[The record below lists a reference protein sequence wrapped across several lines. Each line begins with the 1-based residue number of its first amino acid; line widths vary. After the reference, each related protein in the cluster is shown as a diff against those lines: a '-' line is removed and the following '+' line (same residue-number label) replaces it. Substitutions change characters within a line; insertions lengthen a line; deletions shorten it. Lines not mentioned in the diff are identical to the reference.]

1 MTRTI
6 LLLASSAF
14 AAAAATLPSEYERL
28 EYLEST
34 GQQYINTGVL
44 ADDDCGYRLEFK
56 CTLQQIEQFFCGSRN
71 DSGDTR
77 CCIGGTFASGN
88 PAVITYVGWNTL
100 VIPNSAGANSAT
112 QCVAEVNYRGS
123 RQARFGAITA
133 ALPTLTTQTAP
144 FLLFAGNIR
153 NKNPSLVTGVCRI
166 YSFEMTRG
174 ANTTLNMLPARRIA
188 DGVLGMYDT
197 VGDSFY
203 TNAGSGTFVAGPV
216 VDEGGSDD
224 PDPVVP
230 EWTAPTNGV
239 LLLTFDDANYDNW
252 LAATNL
258 FARYGARATFCPYG
272 SLTADK
278 LAKMML
284 LKDRGHTIGCHTV
297 DHVNTDGVTDP
308 AAWCAAQ
315 VAPQVAAYASVGHTV
330 RTLAYPNNKHTDAID
345 DYIAANTTIRRFR
358 AADLAG
364 GTYLAAQSG
373 GDLAHTDAC
382 FTPVAE
388 IGSLRVV
395 NAVGCA
401 SYYNTDLDN
410 LLGGIRRAAA
420 SNEVLAVFSH
430 DIQASPSSVGMPT
443 AWLESILAEASS
455 LGMRIC
461 GMDEYPL
468 NEEPEPPPEPAEPG
482 DEEPAGSPTTAAGS
496 FFNAIPSGYT
506 LLEYVQSGGS
516 QYVNTGISSGTNIT
530 AEICWKSLMNSQTES
545 KFVFGT
551 RKAWQ
556 QSMLFVSHQCR
567 NDSVSDSGIRY
578 AWGANAYSTQTF
590 PTDFFAQRLSAS
602 EAMLGAT
609 KVWAPPSATFDYSY
623 PMYVFTINNAG
634 SAHSNGARMQLKWLR
649 ICDSGEEVRMFVPV
663 RRNSDSVA
671 GLYDLANS
679 NFYPSAS
686 STALVAGPEIATL
699 EPFSATV
706 SEIEGGAYLAATL
719 VESPY
724 TAFTA
729 GDLYLSIAAEG
740 EQYPA
745 GEKVASGIGAGYE
758 FSTNVTGLAADTPYS
773 ARITFI
779 PSGDYPEASADI
791 SLVDFSTIYVTNGA
805 VKVVDQD
812 LTTGAKRAWD
822 FGSGATPVIDV
833 AEGKTLTIKGPIR
846 GSSGFLKRGLGTL
859 VLAGSGAE
867 FSGNCEVCSG
877 KVVLQWEATYLKRR
891 CFRVMDSLAL
901 PSGYTMLDYIGLSG
915 AGTDSYIDT
924 GFTPATRTFG
934 FLFDY
939 YIGESYAANSGHRV
953 MGSASRAN
961 NKWDGVQTGNYSG
974 SSAERGQMCF
984 GTTTEAISATGG
996 QEAFTRMRI
1005 SLFNCDAE
1013 LSRGWRH
1020 SFTVNSTPSFYGS
1033 VYIGTIHTQSL
1044 SAGSP
1049 MRVYRFKVF
1058 EGTTLL
1064 HDFVPV
1070 SDSSGAI
1077 GLYDTYG
1084 NLGFRPAAN
1093 AAYATSGGA
1102 YSGIDSEWIK
1112 VGRAPGSV
1120 YYLR

>member
-1 MTRTI
+1 MKK
-6 LLLASSAF
+6 SAIF
-14 AAAAATLPSEYERL
+14 AAAAAMFLT
-28 EYLEST
+28 
-34 GQQYINTGVL
+34 
-44 ADDDCGYRLEFK
+44 A
-56 CTLQQIEQFFCGSRN
+56 
-71 DSGDTR
+71 
-77 CCIGGTFASGN
+77 FA
-88 PAVITYVGWNTL
+88 
-100 VIPNSAGANSAT
+100 
-112 QCVAEVNYRGS
+112 
-123 RQARFGAITA
+123 A
-133 ALPTLTTQTAP
+133 ALP
-144 FLLFAGNIR
+144 
-153 NKNPSLVTGVCRI
+153 
-166 YSFEMTRG
+166 
-174 ANTTLNMLPARRIA
+174 
-188 DGVLGMYDT
+188 
-197 VGDSFY
+197 
-203 TNAGSGTFVAGPV
+203 
-216 VDEGGSDD
+216 
-224 PDPVVP
+224 P

-239 LLLTFDDANYDNW
+239 LLLTFDDQNYDNW

-272 SLTADK
+272 SLGSTE
-278 LAKMML
+278 LAKML
-284 LKDRGHTIGCHTV
+284 ALKKQGHTIGAHTV
-297 DHVNTDGVTDP
+297 GHVNTDGVTDP
-308 AAWCAAQ
+308 AAWVAAQ
-315 VAPQVAAYASVGHTV
+315 VTPQVEAYASVGHTV

-345 DYIAANTTIRRFR
+345 AYILANTPIQRFR
-358 AADLAG
+358 AADIANNKQF
-364 GTYLAAQSG
+364 AAQSSN
-373 GDLAHTDAC
+373 DLAHDDAC
-382 FTPVAE
+382 FTPVSE

-395 NAVGCA
+395 NAIGCA
-401 SYYNTDLDN
+401 AYYNTDTNN
-410 LLGGIRRAAA
+410 LVAGIRRAAA
-420 SNEVLAVFSH
+420 NNEVLAVFSH
-430 DIQASPSSVGMPT
+430 DIQANPSNIGMPT
-443 AWLESILAEASS
+443 AWLETILAEASS

-468 NEEPEPPPEPAEPG
+468 DEPAAEPVSEPVAEPEPSRSAV
-482 DEEPAGSPTTAAGS
+482 AIPTTY
-496 FFNAIPSGYT
+496 FNELPASYT
-506 LLEYVQSGGS
+506 RLEYVQSSGS

-530 AEICWKSLMNSQTES
+530 AEICWKSLMNSQSES
-545 KFVFGT
+545 KFVFGA

-567 NDSVSDSGIRY
+567 NDGVSDSGIRY

-602 EAMLGAT
+602 EGMMGANQ
-609 KVWAPPSATFDYSY
+609 VWTPPSATFDYSY
-623 PMYVFTINNAG
+623 PMYVFTINNAS
-634 SAHSNGARMQLKWLR
+634 SANSNGAKMQLKWLR

-699 EPFSATV
+699 EPFSATA
-706 SEIEGGAYLAATL
+706 SEIEGGVNLVATL
-719 VESPY
+719 AESPY
-724 TAFTA
+724 TVFTT

-740 EQYPA
+740 EPYPA

-812 LTTGAKRAWD
+812 WTTGAKRVWD
-822 FGSGATPVIDV
+822 FGNGATPAIDV

-846 GSSGFLKRGLGTL
+846 GASGFLKRGLGTL
-859 VLAGSGAE
+859 VLAGSGSE

-877 KVVLQWEATYLKRR
+877 KVVLEGAATYLKRR
-891 CFRVMDSLAL
+891 CFRVRDSLAL
-901 PSGYTMLDYIGLSG
+901 PSGYTMLDYIGLDG
-915 AGTDSYIDT
+915 GGTDSYVDT
-924 GFTPATRTFG
+924 GFTPTTLTFG

-961 NKWDGVQTGNYSG
+961 NKWDGVQTGNYSD
-974 SSAERGQMCF
+974 SIAERGQMCF

-996 QEAFTRMRI
+996 QVAFTRMRI

-1049 MRVYRFKVF
+1049 MRVYRFKIF

-1070 SDSSGAI
+1070 SDSGGAI

-1084 NLGFRPAAN
+1084 NLGFHPVAN
-1093 AAYATSGGA
+1093 AARATSGGV
-1102 YSGIDSEWIK
+1102 YSGSDSEWIE

>member
-1 MTRTI
+1 MKN
-6 LLLASSAF
+6 SAIF
-14 AAAAATLPSEYERL
+14 AAAAAMFLT
-28 EYLEST
+28 
-34 GQQYINTGVL
+34 
-44 ADDDCGYRLEFK
+44 
-56 CTLQQIEQFFCGSRN
+56 
-71 DSGDTR
+71 
-77 CCIGGTFASGN
+77 TFA
-88 PAVITYVGWNTL
+88 
-100 VIPNSAGANSAT
+100 
-112 QCVAEVNYRGS
+112 
-123 RQARFGAITA
+123 A
-133 ALPTLTTQTAP
+133 ALP
-144 FLLFAGNIR
+144 
-153 NKNPSLVTGVCRI
+153 
-166 YSFEMTRG
+166 
-174 ANTTLNMLPARRIA
+174 
-188 DGVLGMYDT
+188 
-197 VGDSFY
+197 
-203 TNAGSGTFVAGPV
+203 
-216 VDEGGSDD
+216 
-224 PDPVVP
+224 P

-239 LLLTFDDANYDNW
+239 LLLTFDDQNYDNW

-272 SLTADK
+272 SLGSTE
-278 LAKMML
+278 LAKML
-284 LKDRGHTIGCHTV
+284 ALKKQGHTIGCHTV
-297 DHVNTDGVTDP
+297 DHVNTDGVSDP
-308 AAWCAAQ
+308 AAWVAAQ
-315 VAPQVAAYASVGHTV
+315 VTPQVDAYASVGHTV

-345 DYIAANTTIRRFR
+345 AYILANTPIQRFR
-358 AADLAG
+358 AADIANNKQF
-364 GTYLAAQSG
+364 AAQSSN
-373 GDLAHTDAC
+373 DLAHDDAC
-382 FTPVAE
+382 FTPVSE

-395 NAVGCA
+395 NAIGCA
-401 SYYNTDLDN
+401 AYYNTDTNN
-410 LLGGIRRAAA
+410 LVNGIRRAAA
-420 SNEVLAVFSH
+420 NNEVLAVFSH
-430 DIQASPSSVGMPT
+430 DIQANPSNIGMPT
-443 AWLESILAEASS
+443 AWLETILAEASS

-468 NEEPEPPPEPAEPG
+468 DEPSADPEPAPEPSPQSAVPG
-482 DEEPAGSPTTAAGS
+482 QDTYFNELPAG
-496 FFNAIPSGYT
+496 YT
-506 LLEYVQSGGS
+506 RLEYVQSGGS

-530 AEICWKSLMNSQTES
+530 AEICWKSLMNSQSES
-545 KFVFGT
+545 KFVFGA

-567 NDSVSDSGIRY
+567 NDGVSDSGIRY

-602 EAMLGAT
+602 EGMMGANQ
-609 KVWAPPSATFDYSY
+609 VWTPPSATFDYSY

-634 SAHSNGARMQLKWLR
+634 SAHSNGAKMQLKWLR

-699 EPFSATV
+699 EPFSATA
-706 SEIEGGAYLAATL
+706 SEIEGGVNLVATL
-719 VESPY
+719 AESPY
-724 TAFTA
+724 TVFTT

-740 EQYPA
+740 EPYPA

-812 LTTGAKRAWD
+812 WTTGAKRVWD
-822 FGSGATPVIDV
+822 FGNGATPAIDV

-846 GSSGFLKRGLGTL
+846 GASGFLKRGLGTL
-859 VLAGSGAE
+859 VLAGSGSE

-877 KVVLQWEATYLKRR
+877 KVVLEGAATYLKRR

-901 PSGYTMLDYIGLSG
+901 PSGYTMLDYIGLDG
-915 AGTDSYIDT
+915 VGTDSYIDT

-974 SSAERGQMCF
+974 SIAERGQMCF

-1033 VYIGTIHTQSL
+1033 VYIGTLHTQTL

-1084 NLGFRPAAN
+1084 NLGFHPVAN
-1093 AAYATSGGA
+1093 AARATSGGA

>member
-1 MTRTI
+1 MKK
-6 LLLASSAF
+6 SAIF
-14 AAAAATLPSEYERL
+14 AAAAAMFLT
-28 EYLEST
+28 
-34 GQQYINTGVL
+34 
-44 ADDDCGYRLEFK
+44 A
-56 CTLQQIEQFFCGSRN
+56 
-71 DSGDTR
+71 
-77 CCIGGTFASGN
+77 FA
-88 PAVITYVGWNTL
+88 
-100 VIPNSAGANSAT
+100 
-112 QCVAEVNYRGS
+112 
-123 RQARFGAITA
+123 A
-133 ALPTLTTQTAP
+133 ALP
-144 FLLFAGNIR
+144 
-153 NKNPSLVTGVCRI
+153 
-166 YSFEMTRG
+166 
-174 ANTTLNMLPARRIA
+174 
-188 DGVLGMYDT
+188 
-197 VGDSFY
+197 
-203 TNAGSGTFVAGPV
+203 
-216 VDEGGSDD
+216 
-224 PDPVVP
+224 P

-239 LLLTFDDANYDNW
+239 LLLTFDDQNYDNW

-308 AAWCAAQ
+308 AAWVAAQ
-315 VAPQVAAYASVGHTV
+315 VTPQVEAYASVGHTV

-345 DYIAANTTIRRFR
+345 AYILANTPIQRFR
-358 AADLAG
+358 AADIANNKQF
-364 GTYLAAQSG
+364 AAQSSN
-373 GDLAHTDAC
+373 DLAHDDAC
-382 FTPVAE
+382 FTPVSE

-395 NAVGCA
+395 NAIGCA
-401 SYYNTDLDN
+401 AYYNTDTNN
-410 LLGGIRRAAA
+410 LVAGIRRAAA
-420 SNEVLAVFSH
+420 NNEVLAVFSH
-430 DIQASPSSVGMPT
+430 DIQANPSNIGMPT
-443 AWLESILAEASS
+443 AWLETILAEASS

-468 NEEPEPPPEPAEPG
+468 DEPAAEPVSEPVAEPEPSRSAI
-482 DEEPAGSPTTAAGS
+482 AIPTTY
-496 FFNAIPSGYT
+496 FNELPASYT
-506 LLEYVQSGGS
+506 RLEYVQSSGS

-530 AEICWKSLMNSQTES
+530 AEICWKSLMNAQTES

-602 EAMLGAT
+602 EAMLGTT
-609 KVWAPPSATFDYSY
+609 KVWTPPSATFDYSY

-699 EPFSATV
+699 EPFSATA

-740 EQYPA
+740 EPYPA

-812 LTTGAKRAWD
+812 WTTGAKRVWD

-877 KVVLQWEATYLKRR
+877 KVVLEGAATYLKRR
-891 CFRVMDSLAL
+891 CFRVRDSLAL
-901 PSGYTMLDYIGLSG
+901 PSGYAMLDYIGLDG
-915 AGTDSYIDT
+915 GGTDSYVDT
-924 GFTPATRTFG
+924 GFTPTTLTFG

>member
-1 MTRTI
+1 MKK
-6 LLLASSAF
+6 SAIF
-14 AAAAATLPSEYERL
+14 AAAAAMFLT
-28 EYLEST
+28 
-34 GQQYINTGVL
+34 
-44 ADDDCGYRLEFK
+44 A
-56 CTLQQIEQFFCGSRN
+56 
-71 DSGDTR
+71 
-77 CCIGGTFASGN
+77 FA
-88 PAVITYVGWNTL
+88 
-100 VIPNSAGANSAT
+100 
-112 QCVAEVNYRGS
+112 
-123 RQARFGAITA
+123 A
-133 ALPTLTTQTAP
+133 ALP
-144 FLLFAGNIR
+144 
-153 NKNPSLVTGVCRI
+153 
-166 YSFEMTRG
+166 
-174 ANTTLNMLPARRIA
+174 
-188 DGVLGMYDT
+188 
-197 VGDSFY
+197 
-203 TNAGSGTFVAGPV
+203 
-216 VDEGGSDD
+216 
-224 PDPVVP
+224 P

-239 LLLTFDDANYDNW
+239 LLLTFDDQNYDNW

-272 SLTADK
+272 SLGSTE
-278 LAKMML
+278 LAKML
-284 LKDRGHTIGCHTV
+284 ALKKQGHTIGAHTV
-297 DHVNTDGVTDP
+297 GHVNTDGVTDP
-308 AAWCAAQ
+308 AAWVAAQ
-315 VAPQVAAYASVGHTV
+315 VTPQVDAYASVGHTV

-345 DYIAANTTIRRFR
+345 AYILANTPIQRFR
-358 AADLAG
+358 AADIANNKQF
-364 GTYLAAQSG
+364 AAQSSN
-373 GDLAHTDAC
+373 DLAQDDAC
-382 FTPVAE
+382 FTSVSE

-395 NAVGCA
+395 NAIGCA
-401 SYYNTDLDN
+401 EYYNTDTNN
-410 LLGGIRRAAA
+410 LVNGIRRAAA
-420 SNEVLAVFSH
+420 NNEVLAVFSH
-430 DIQASPSSVGMPT
+430 DIQANPSNIGMPT
-443 AWLESILAEASS
+443 AWLETILAEASS

-468 NEEPEPPPEPAEPG
+468 DEPAAEPVSEPVAEPEPSRSAV
-482 DEEPAGSPTTAAGS
+482 AIPTTY
-496 FFNAIPSGYT
+496 FNELPASYT
-506 LLEYVQSGGS
+506 RLEYVQSSGS

-530 AEICWKSLMNSQTES
+530 AEICWKSLMNAQNAS
-545 KFVFGT
+545 KFVFGA

-556 QSMLFVSHQCR
+556 QSMLYVSHQCR
-567 NDSVSDSGIRY
+567 NDGVSDSGIRY

-590 PTDFFAQRLSAS
+590 PSDFASQRLSAS
-602 EAMLGAT
+602 EAMMGT
-609 KVWAPPSATFDYSY
+609 NQVWTPPSATFANTY

-634 SAHSNGARMQLKWLR
+634 SPSTAYASMQLKWLR

-686 STALVAGPEIATL
+686 STALVAGPEIAML
-699 EPFSATV
+699 EPFSATA
-706 SEIEGGAYLAATL
+706 SEIEGGVNLVATL
-719 VESPY
+719 AESPY
-724 TAFTA
+724 TVFTT

-740 EQYPA
+740 EPYPA

-812 LTTGAKRAWD
+812 WTTGAKRVWD

-877 KVVLQWEATYLKRR
+877 KVVLEGAATYLKRR

-901 PSGYTMLDYIGLSG
+901 PSGYTMLDYIGLDG
-915 AGTDSYIDT
+915 GGTDSYVDT
-924 GFTPATRTFG
+924 GFTPTTLTFG

-1033 VYIGTIHTQSL
+1033 VYIGTIHTQSP

-1084 NLGFRPAAN
+1084 NLGFRPVAN
-1093 AAYATSGGA
+1093 ADYATSGGA

>member
-1 MTRTI
+1 MKK
-6 LLLASSAF
+6 SAIF
-14 AAAAATLPSEYERL
+14 AAAAAMFLT
-28 EYLEST
+28 
-34 GQQYINTGVL
+34 
-44 ADDDCGYRLEFK
+44 
-56 CTLQQIEQFFCGSRN
+56 
-71 DSGDTR
+71 
-77 CCIGGTFASGN
+77 TFA
-88 PAVITYVGWNTL
+88 
-100 VIPNSAGANSAT
+100 
-112 QCVAEVNYRGS
+112 
-123 RQARFGAITA
+123 A
-133 ALPTLTTQTAP
+133 ALP
-144 FLLFAGNIR
+144 
-153 NKNPSLVTGVCRI
+153 
-166 YSFEMTRG
+166 
-174 ANTTLNMLPARRIA
+174 
-188 DGVLGMYDT
+188 
-197 VGDSFY
+197 
-203 TNAGSGTFVAGPV
+203 
-216 VDEGGSDD
+216 
-224 PDPVVP
+224 P

-272 SLTADK
+272 SLGSTE
-278 LAKMML
+278 LAKML
-284 LKDRGHTIGCHTV
+284 ALKKQGHTIGAHTV
-297 DHVNTDGVTDP
+297 GHVNTDGVTDP
-308 AAWCAAQ
+308 AAWVAAQ
-315 VAPQVAAYASVGHTV
+315 VTPQVEAYASVGHTV

-345 DYIAANTTIRRFR
+345 AYILANTPIQRFR
-358 AADLAG
+358 AADIANNKQF
-364 GTYLAAQSG
+364 AAQSSN
-373 GDLAHTDAC
+373 DLAHDDAC
-382 FTPVAE
+382 FTPVSE

-395 NAVGCA
+395 NAIGCA
-401 SYYNTDLDN
+401 AYYNTDTNN
-410 LLGGIRRAAA
+410 LVAGIRRAAA
-420 SNEVLAVFSH
+420 NNEVLAVFSH
-430 DIQASPSSVGMPT
+430 DIQANPSNIGMPT
-443 AWLESILAEASS
+443 AWLETILAEASS

-468 NEEPEPPPEPAEPG
+468 DEQSAEPVSEPVAEPEPSRSAV
-482 DEEPAGSPTTAAGS
+482 AIPTTY
-496 FFNAIPSGYT
+496 FNELPASYT
-506 LLEYVQSGGS
+506 RLEYVQSSGS
-516 QYVNTGISSGTNIT
+516 QYVNTGVSSGTNIT
-530 AEICWKSLMNSQTES
+530 AEICWKSLMNAQTES

-602 EAMLGAT
+602 EAMLGTT
-609 KVWAPPSATFDYSY
+609 KVWTPPSATFDYSY

-699 EPFSATV
+699 EPFSATA

-740 EQYPA
+740 EPYPA

-822 FGSGATPVIDV
+822 FGNGATPVIDV

-846 GSSGFLKRGLGTL
+846 GSSGLLKRGLGTL

-877 KVVLQWEATYLKRR
+877 KVVLEGAATYLKRR
-891 CFRVMDSLAL
+891 CFRVRDSLAL
-901 PSGYTMLDYIGLSG
+901 PSGYAMLDYIGLDG
-915 AGTDSYIDT
+915 GGTDSYVDT
-924 GFTPATRTFG
+924 GFTPTTLTFG

-974 SSAERGQMCF
+974 SSDERGQMCF
-984 GTTTEAISATGG
+984 GTTTEAIPATGG

-1084 NLGFRPAAN
+1084 NLGFRPVAN
-1093 AAYATSGGA
+1093 AARATSGGV
-1102 YSGIDSEWIK
+1102 YSGSDSEWIE

>member
-1 MTRTI
+1 MKK
-6 LLLASSAF
+6 SAIF
-14 AAAAATLPSEYERL
+14 AAAAAMFLT
-28 EYLEST
+28 
-34 GQQYINTGVL
+34 
-44 ADDDCGYRLEFK
+44 A
-56 CTLQQIEQFFCGSRN
+56 
-71 DSGDTR
+71 
-77 CCIGGTFASGN
+77 FA
-88 PAVITYVGWNTL
+88 
-100 VIPNSAGANSAT
+100 
-112 QCVAEVNYRGS
+112 
-123 RQARFGAITA
+123 A
-133 ALPTLTTQTAP
+133 ALP
-144 FLLFAGNIR
+144 
-153 NKNPSLVTGVCRI
+153 
-166 YSFEMTRG
+166 
-174 ANTTLNMLPARRIA
+174 
-188 DGVLGMYDT
+188 
-197 VGDSFY
+197 
-203 TNAGSGTFVAGPV
+203 
-216 VDEGGSDD
+216 
-224 PDPVVP
+224 P

-239 LLLTFDDANYDNW
+239 LLLTFDDQNYDNW

-272 SLTADK
+272 SLGSTE
-278 LAKMML
+278 LAKML
-284 LKDRGHTIGCHTV
+284 ALKKQGHTIGAHTV
-297 DHVNTDGVTDP
+297 GHVNTDGVTDP
-308 AAWCAAQ
+308 AAWVAAQ
-315 VAPQVAAYASVGHTV
+315 VTPQVEAYASVGHTV

-345 DYIAANTTIRRFR
+345 AYILANTPIQRFR
-358 AADLAG
+358 AADIANNKQF
-364 GTYLAAQSG
+364 AAQSSN
-373 GDLAHTDAC
+373 DLAHDDAC
-382 FTPVAE
+382 FTPVSE

-395 NAVGCA
+395 NAIGCA
-401 SYYNTDLDN
+401 AYYNTDTNN
-410 LLGGIRRAAA
+410 LVAGIRRAAA
-420 SNEVLAVFSH
+420 NNEVLAVFSH
-430 DIQASPSSVGMPT
+430 DIQANPSNIGMPT
-443 AWLESILAEASS
+443 AWLETILAEASS

-468 NEEPEPPPEPAEPG
+468 DEPAAEPVSEPVAEPEPSRSAV
-482 DEEPAGSPTTAAGS
+482 AIPTTY
-496 FFNAIPSGYT
+496 FNELPASYT
-506 LLEYVQSGGS
+506 RLEYVQSSGS

-530 AEICWKSLMNSQTES
+530 AEICWKSLMNAQTES

-602 EAMLGAT
+602 EAMLGTT
-609 KVWAPPSATFDYSY
+609 KVWTPPSATFDYSY

-699 EPFSATV
+699 EPFSATA

-812 LTTGAKRAWD
+812 WTTGAKRVWD

-877 KVVLQWEATYLKRR
+877 KVVLEGAATYLKRR
-891 CFRVMDSLAL
+891 CFRVRDSLAL
-901 PSGYTMLDYIGLSG
+901 PSGYAMLDYIGLDG
-915 AGTDSYIDT
+915 GGTDSYVDT
-924 GFTPATRTFG
+924 GFTPTTLTFG

-1033 VYIGTIHTQSL
+1033 VYIGTIHTQPL

>member
-1 MTRTI
+1 MKK
-6 LLLASSAF
+6 SAIF
-14 AAAAATLPSEYERL
+14 AAAAAMFLT
-28 EYLEST
+28 
-34 GQQYINTGVL
+34 
-44 ADDDCGYRLEFK
+44 A
-56 CTLQQIEQFFCGSRN
+56 
-71 DSGDTR
+71 
-77 CCIGGTFASGN
+77 FA
-88 PAVITYVGWNTL
+88 
-100 VIPNSAGANSAT
+100 
-112 QCVAEVNYRGS
+112 
-123 RQARFGAITA
+123 A
-133 ALPTLTTQTAP
+133 ALP
-144 FLLFAGNIR
+144 
-153 NKNPSLVTGVCRI
+153 
-166 YSFEMTRG
+166 
-174 ANTTLNMLPARRIA
+174 
-188 DGVLGMYDT
+188 
-197 VGDSFY
+197 
-203 TNAGSGTFVAGPV
+203 
-216 VDEGGSDD
+216 
-224 PDPVVP
+224 P
-230 EWTAPTNGV
+230 EWTTPTNGV

-308 AAWCAAQ
+308 AAWVAAQ
-315 VAPQVAAYASVGHTV
+315 VTPQVEAYASVGHTV

-345 DYIAANTTIRRFR
+345 AYILANTPIQRFR
-358 AADLAG
+358 AADIANNKQF
-364 GTYLAAQSG
+364 AAQSSN
-373 GDLAHTDAC
+373 DLAHDDAC
-382 FTPVAE
+382 FTPVSE

-395 NAVGCA
+395 NAIGCA
-401 SYYNTDLDN
+401 AYYNTDTNN
-410 LLGGIRRAAA
+410 LVAGIRRAAA
-420 SNEVLAVFSH
+420 NNEVLAVFSH
-430 DIQASPSSVGMPT
+430 DIQANPSNIGMPT
-443 AWLESILAEASS
+443 AWLETILAEASS

-468 NEEPEPPPEPAEPG
+468 DEPAAEPVSEPVAEPEPSRSAV
-482 DEEPAGSPTTAAGS
+482 AIPTTY
-496 FFNAIPSGYT
+496 FNELPASYT
-506 LLEYVQSGGS
+506 RLEYVQSSGS

-530 AEICWKSLMNSQTES
+530 AEICWKSLMNAQTES

-609 KVWAPPSATFDYSY
+609 KVWTPPSATFANTY

-634 SAHSNGARMQLKWLR
+634 SPSTAYASMQLKWLR
-649 ICDSGEEVRMFVPV
+649 ICDNGEEVRMFVPV

-699 EPFSATV
+699 EPFSATA

-740 EQYPA
+740 EPYPA

-812 LTTGAKRAWD
+812 WTTGAKRVWD

-877 KVVLQWEATYLKRR
+877 KVVLEGAATYLKRR

-915 AGTDSYIDT
+915 TGTDSYIDT

-1070 SDSSGAI
+1070 CDSNDTL

-1084 NLGFRPAAN
+1084 NLGFRPVAN
-1093 AAYATSGGA
+1093 AARATSGGV
-1102 YSGIDSEWIK
+1102 YSGSDSEWIE

>member
-1 MTRTI
+1 MKK
-6 LLLASSAF
+6 SAIF
-14 AAAAATLPSEYERL
+14 AAAAAMFLT
-28 EYLEST
+28 
-34 GQQYINTGVL
+34 
-44 ADDDCGYRLEFK
+44 A
-56 CTLQQIEQFFCGSRN
+56 
-71 DSGDTR
+71 
-77 CCIGGTFASGN
+77 FA
-88 PAVITYVGWNTL
+88 
-100 VIPNSAGANSAT
+100 
-112 QCVAEVNYRGS
+112 
-123 RQARFGAITA
+123 A
-133 ALPTLTTQTAP
+133 ALP
-144 FLLFAGNIR
+144 
-153 NKNPSLVTGVCRI
+153 
-166 YSFEMTRG
+166 
-174 ANTTLNMLPARRIA
+174 
-188 DGVLGMYDT
+188 
-197 VGDSFY
+197 
-203 TNAGSGTFVAGPV
+203 
-216 VDEGGSDD
+216 
-224 PDPVVP
+224 P

-272 SLTADK
+272 SLTADE

-297 DHVNTDGVTDP
+297 GHVNTEGVTDP
-308 AAWCAAQ
+308 AAWVAAQ
-315 VAPQVAAYASVGHTV
+315 VTPQVEAYASVGHTV

-345 DYIAANTTIRRFR
+345 AYILANTPIQRFR
-358 AADLAG
+358 AADIANNKQF
-364 GTYLAAQSG
+364 AAQSSN
-373 GDLAHTDAC
+373 DLAHDDAC
-382 FTPVAE
+382 FTPVSE

-395 NAVGCA
+395 NAIGCA
-401 SYYNTDLDN
+401 AYYNTDTNN
-410 LLGGIRRAAA
+410 LVAGIRRAAA
-420 SNEVLAVFSH
+420 NNEVLAVFSH
-430 DIQASPSSVGMPT
+430 DIQANPSNIGMPT
-443 AWLESILAEASS
+443 AWLETILAEASS

-468 NEEPEPPPEPAEPG
+468 DEPSADPDPAPEPSPQSAVPG
-482 DEEPAGSPTTAAGS
+482 QDTYFNELPAG
-496 FFNAIPSGYT
+496 YT
-506 LLEYVQSGGS
+506 RLEYVQSSGS
-516 QYVNTGISSGTNIT
+516 QYVNTGVSSGTNIT
-530 AEICWKSLMNSQTES
+530 AEICWKSLMNAQNAS
-545 KFVFGT
+545 KFVFGA

-556 QSMLFVSHQCR
+556 QSMLYVSHQCR
-567 NDSVSDSGIRY
+567 NDGASDSGIRY

-590 PTDFFAQRLSAS
+590 PSDFASQRLSAS
-602 EAMLGAT
+602 EAMMGT
-609 KVWAPPSATFDYSY
+609 NRVWTPPSATFANTY
-623 PMYVFTINNAG
+623 PMYVFTLNNAG
-634 SAHSNGARMQLKWLR
+634 SPSTAYASIQLQWLR
-649 ICDSGEEVRMFVPV
+649 ICDNGEEVRMFVPA

-671 GLYDLANS
+671 GLYDQVTS

-686 STALVAGPEIATL
+686 STALIAGPEVATL
-699 EPFSATV
+699 KPFVMYASGTDDG
-706 SEIEGGAYLAATL
+706 IFLKATL
-719 VESPY
+719 ANMPC
-724 TAFTA
+724 TAFTT
-729 GDLYLSIAAEG
+729 GDLYLSIARTG
-740 EQYPA
+740 EEFPP
-745 GEKVASGIGAGYE
+745 GEKVVSDVGAGYE
-758 FSTNVTGLAADTPYS
+758 FSTNLTWIADDESYS
-773 ARITFI
+773 ARVTFVPSAAYPEVEGEI
-779 PSGDYPEASADI
+779 ELSGDR
-791 SLVDFSTIYVTNGA
+791 TIFVTDGA
-805 VKVVDQD
+805 VRVVDED
-812 LTTGAKRAWD
+812 WTTGARCTWD
-822 FGSGATPVIDV
+822 FGSGATPAIDV

-915 AGTDSYIDT
+915 TNTNSYIDT
-924 GFTPATRTFG
+924 GFTPTTLTFG

-1084 NLGFRPAAN
+1084 NLGFRPAAK

>member
-1 MTRTI
+1 MKK
-6 LLLASSAF
+6 SAIF
-14 AAAAATLPSEYERL
+14 AAAAAMFLT
-28 EYLEST
+28 
-34 GQQYINTGVL
+34 
-44 ADDDCGYRLEFK
+44 A
-56 CTLQQIEQFFCGSRN
+56 
-71 DSGDTR
+71 
-77 CCIGGTFASGN
+77 FA
-88 PAVITYVGWNTL
+88 
-100 VIPNSAGANSAT
+100 
-112 QCVAEVNYRGS
+112 
-123 RQARFGAITA
+123 A
-133 ALPTLTTQTAP
+133 ALP
-144 FLLFAGNIR
+144 
-153 NKNPSLVTGVCRI
+153 
-166 YSFEMTRG
+166 
-174 ANTTLNMLPARRIA
+174 
-188 DGVLGMYDT
+188 
-197 VGDSFY
+197 
-203 TNAGSGTFVAGPV
+203 
-216 VDEGGSDD
+216 
-224 PDPVVP
+224 P

-239 LLLTFDDANYDNW
+239 LLLTFDDQNYDNW

-258 FARYGARATFCPYG
+258 FASYGARATFCPYG

-308 AAWCAAQ
+308 AAWVAAQ
-315 VAPQVAAYASVGHTV
+315 VTPQVEAYASVGHTV

-345 DYIAANTTIRRFR
+345 AYILANTPIQRFR
-358 AADLAG
+358 AADIANNKQF
-364 GTYLAAQSG
+364 AAQSSN
-373 GDLAHTDAC
+373 DLAHDDAC
-382 FTPVAE
+382 FTPVSE

-395 NAVGCA
+395 NAIGCA
-401 SYYNTDLDN
+401 AYYNTDTNN
-410 LLGGIRRAAA
+410 LVAGIRRAAA
-420 SNEVLAVFSH
+420 NNEVLAVFSH
-430 DIQASPSSVGMPT
+430 DIQANPSNIGMPT
-443 AWLESILAEASS
+443 AWLETILAEASS

-468 NEEPEPPPEPAEPG
+468 DEPAAEPVSEPVAEPEPSRSAV
-482 DEEPAGSPTTAAGS
+482 AIPTTY
-496 FFNAIPSGYT
+496 FNELPASYT
-506 LLEYVQSGGS
+506 RLEYVQSSGS

-530 AEICWKSLMNSQTES
+530 AEICWKSLMNAQTES

-609 KVWAPPSATFDYSY
+609 KVWTPPSATFDYSY

-699 EPFSATV
+699 EPFSATA
-706 SEIEGGAYLAATL
+706 SDIEGGAYLAATL

-740 EQYPA
+740 EPYPA

-812 LTTGAKRAWD
+812 WTTGAKRVWD
-822 FGSGATPVIDV
+822 FGNGATPAIDV

-846 GSSGFLKRGLGTL
+846 GASGFLKRGLGTL

-877 KVVLQWEATYLKRR
+877 KVVLEGAATYLKRR
-891 CFRVMDSLAL
+891 CFRVRDSLAL
-901 PSGYTMLDYIGLSG
+901 PSGYAMLDYIGLDG
-915 AGTDSYIDT
+915 GGTDSYVDT
-924 GFTPATRTFG
+924 GFTPTTLTFG

-1070 SDSSGAI
+1070 CDSNDTL

-1084 NLGFRPAAN
+1084 NLGFRPVAN
-1093 AAYATSGGA
+1093 AARATSGGV

>member
-1 MTRTI
+1 MKK
-6 LLLASSAF
+6 SAIF
-14 AAAAATLPSEYERL
+14 AAAAAMFLT
-28 EYLEST
+28 
-34 GQQYINTGVL
+34 
-44 ADDDCGYRLEFK
+44 
-56 CTLQQIEQFFCGSRN
+56 
-71 DSGDTR
+71 
-77 CCIGGTFASGN
+77 TFA
-88 PAVITYVGWNTL
+88 
-100 VIPNSAGANSAT
+100 
-112 QCVAEVNYRGS
+112 
-123 RQARFGAITA
+123 A
-133 ALPTLTTQTAP
+133 ALP
-144 FLLFAGNIR
+144 
-153 NKNPSLVTGVCRI
+153 
-166 YSFEMTRG
+166 
-174 ANTTLNMLPARRIA
+174 
-188 DGVLGMYDT
+188 
-197 VGDSFY
+197 
-203 TNAGSGTFVAGPV
+203 
-216 VDEGGSDD
+216 
-224 PDPVVP
+224 P

-345 DYIAANTTIRRFR
+345 DYITANTTIRRFR

-395 NAVGCA
+395 SAVGCA
-401 SYYNTDLDN
+401 SYYNTDINN

-420 SNEVLAVFSH
+420 NNEVLAVFSH
-430 DIQASPSSVGMPT
+430 DIQASPSNVGMPT
-443 AWLESILAEASS
+443 SWLESILAEASS

-468 NEEPEPPPEPAEPG
+468 N
-482 DEEPAGSPTTAAGS
+482 EEPAGSPTTAAGS

-516 QYVNTGISSGTNIT
+516 QYVNTGVSSGTNIT
-530 AEICWKSLMNSQTES
+530 AEICWKSLMNAQNAS
-545 KFVFGT
+545 KFVFGA

-556 QSMLFVSHQCR
+556 QSMLYVSHQCR
-567 NDSVSDSGIRY
+567 NDGVSDSGIRY

-590 PTDFFAQRLSAS
+590 PSDFASQRLSAS
-602 EAMLGAT
+602 EAMMGT
-609 KVWAPPSATFDYSY
+609 NRVWTPYSATFANTY

-634 SAHSNGARMQLKWLR
+634 SPSTAYASMQLKWLR
-649 ICDSGEEVRMFVPV
+649 ICDNGEEVRMFVPV

-671 GLYDLANS
+671 GLYDQVNS

-686 STALVAGPEIATL
+686 STALVAGPVAAAAPKLLTT
-699 EPFSATV
+699 TV
-706 SEIEGGAYLAATL
+706 SDVEGGASLVATL
-719 VESPY
+719 NESPY
-724 TAFTA
+724 TAFAT
-729 GDLYLSIAAEG
+729 GDLYLSVAAGGG
-740 EQYPA
+740 EFPA
-745 GEKVASGIGAGYE
+745 GKKVASGIGAGYV
-758 FSTNVTGLAADTPYS
+758 FSTNITGLAADTPYS

-805 VKVVDQD
+805 VKVVDHQD
-812 LTTGAKRAWD
+812 WTTGAKRVWD
-822 FGSGATPVIDV
+822 FGNGATPAIDV

-846 GSSGFLKRGLGTL
+846 GASGFLKRGLGTL
-859 VLAGSGAE
+859 VLAGSGSE

-877 KVVLQWEATYLKRR
+877 KVVLEGAATYLKRR

-915 AGTDSYIDT
+915 TSTNSYIDT

-961 NKWDGVQTGNYSG
+961 NKWDGVQTGNYSV

>member
-1 MTRTI
+1 MKK
-6 LLLASSAF
+6 SAIF
-14 AAAAATLPSEYERL
+14 AAAAAMFLT
-28 EYLEST
+28 
-34 GQQYINTGVL
+34 
-44 ADDDCGYRLEFK
+44 A
-56 CTLQQIEQFFCGSRN
+56 
-71 DSGDTR
+71 
-77 CCIGGTFASGN
+77 FA
-88 PAVITYVGWNTL
+88 
-100 VIPNSAGANSAT
+100 
-112 QCVAEVNYRGS
+112 
-123 RQARFGAITA
+123 A
-133 ALPTLTTQTAP
+133 ALP
-144 FLLFAGNIR
+144 
-153 NKNPSLVTGVCRI
+153 
-166 YSFEMTRG
+166 
-174 ANTTLNMLPARRIA
+174 
-188 DGVLGMYDT
+188 
-197 VGDSFY
+197 
-203 TNAGSGTFVAGPV
+203 
-216 VDEGGSDD
+216 
-224 PDPVVP
+224 P

-272 SLTADK
+272 SLGSTE
-278 LAKMML
+278 LAKML
-284 LKDRGHTIGCHTV
+284 ALKKQGHTIGCHTV
-297 DHVNTDGVTDP
+297 GHVNTDGVSDP
-308 AAWCAAQ
+308 AAWVAAQ
-315 VAPQVAAYASVGHTV
+315 VTPQVDAYASVGHTV

-345 DYIAANTTIRRFR
+345 AYILANTPIQRFR
-358 AADLAG
+358 AADIANNKQF
-364 GTYLAAQSG
+364 AAQSSN
-373 GDLAHTDAC
+373 DLAHDDAC
-382 FTPVAE
+382 FTPVSE

-395 NAVGCA
+395 NAIGCA
-401 SYYNTDLDN
+401 EYYNTDTNN
-410 LLGGIRRAAA
+410 LVNGIRRAAA
-420 SNEVLAVFSH
+420 NNEVLAVFSH
-430 DIQASPSSVGMPT
+430 DIQANPSNIGMPT
-443 AWLESILAEASS
+443 AWLETILAEASS

-468 NEEPEPPPEPAEPG
+468 DEPAAEPEPAPEPSPQSAVPG
-482 DEEPAGSPTTAAGS
+482 QDTYFNELPAS
-496 FFNAIPSGYT
+496 YT
-506 LLEYVQSGGS
+506 RLEYVQSSGS

-530 AEICWKSLMNSQTES
+530 AEICWKSLMNSLSES
-545 KFVFGT
+545 KFVFGA

-567 NDSVSDSGIRY
+567 NDGVLDSGIRY

-602 EAMLGAT
+602 EGMMGANQ
-609 KVWAPPSATFDYSY
+609 VWTPPSATFDYSY

-634 SAHSNGARMQLKWLR
+634 SAHSNGAKMQLKWLR

-699 EPFSATV
+699 EPFSATA
-706 SEIEGGAYLAATL
+706 SEIEGGVNLVATL
-719 VESPY
+719 AESPY
-724 TAFTA
+724 TVFTT

-740 EQYPA
+740 EPYPA

-812 LTTGAKRAWD
+812 WTTGAKRVWD
-822 FGSGATPVIDV
+822 FGNGATPAIDV
-833 AEGKTLTIKGPIR
+833 AEGKTLTISGPIR

-877 KVVLQWEATYLKRR
+877 KVVLEGAATYLKRR

-901 PSGYTMLDYIGLSG
+901 PSGYTMLNYIGLSG
-915 AGTDSYIDT
+915 DGTDSYIDT

-1070 SDSSGAI
+1070 CDSNDTL

-1084 NLGFRPAAN
+1084 NLGFRPVAN
-1093 AAYATSGGA
+1093 AARATSGGA

>member
-1 MTRTI
+1 MKKRAIFAVVVAT
-6 LLLASSAF
+6 LSLSAF
-14 AAAAATLPSEYERL
+14 C
-28 EYLEST
+28 
-34 GQQYINTGVL
+34 NGVS
-44 ADDDCGYRLEFK
+44 AV
-56 CTLQQIEQFFCGSRN
+56 
-71 DSGDTR
+71 
-77 CCIGGTFASGN
+77 
-88 PAVITYVGWNTL
+88 PAWT
-100 VIPNSAGANSAT
+100 
-112 QCVAEVNYRGS
+112 E
-123 RQARFGAITA
+123 
-133 ALPTLTTQTAP
+133 
-144 FLLFAGNIR
+144 
-153 NKNPSLVTGVCRI
+153 
-166 YSFEMTRG
+166 
-174 ANTTLNMLPARRIA
+174 
-188 DGVLGMYDT
+188 
-197 VGDSFY
+197 
-203 TNAGSGTFVAGPV
+203 
-216 VDEGGSDD
+216 
-224 PDPVVP
+224 P
-230 EWTAPTNGV
+230 EHGV
-239 LLLTFDDANYDNW
+239 LLLTFDDQNYDNW

-297 DHVNTDGVTDP
+297 DHVNTDGVSDP
-308 AAWCAAQ
+308 AAWVAAQ
-315 VAPQVAAYASVGHTV
+315 VTPQVDAYASVGHTV

-345 DYIAANTTIRRFR
+345 AYILANTPIQRFR
-358 AADLAG
+358 AADIANEKQF
-364 GTYLAAQSG
+364 AAAASN
-373 GDLAHTDAC
+373 DLANDDSC
-382 FTPVAE
+382 FTPVSE

-395 NAVGCA
+395 NAIGCA
-401 SYYNTDLDN
+401 AYYNTDINN
-410 LLGGIRRAAA
+410 LVAGIRRAAA
-420 SNEVLAVFSH
+420 NNEVLAVFSH
-430 DIQASPSSVGMPT
+430 DIQANPSIVGMST
-443 AWLESILAEASS
+443 AWLETILAEASS

-468 NEEPEPPPEPAEPG
+468 DEPSRSAVAIPTTYFNEL
-482 DEEPAGSPTTAAGS
+482 PAG
-496 FFNAIPSGYT
+496 YT
-506 LLEYVQSGGS
+506 RLEYVQSSGS

-530 AEICWKSLMNSQTES
+530 AEICWKSLMNSQSES
-545 KFVFGT
+545 KFVFGA

-567 NDSVSDSGIRY
+567 NDGVSDSGIRY

-602 EAMLGAT
+602 EGMMGANQ
-609 KVWAPPSATFDYSY
+609 VWTPPSATFDYSY

-634 SAHSNGARMQLKWLR
+634 SAHSNGAKIQLKWLR

-699 EPFSATV
+699 EPFSATA
-706 SEIEGGAYLAATL
+706 SEIEGGVNLVATL
-719 VESPY
+719 AESPY
-724 TAFTA
+724 TAFTV

-740 EQYPA
+740 EPYPA
-745 GEKVASGIGAGYE
+745 GEKVASGIGAGYV

-822 FGSGATPVIDV
+822 FGNGATPVIDV

-846 GSSGFLKRGLGTL
+846 GASGFLKRGLGTL
-859 VLAGSGAE
+859 VLAGSGSE

-877 KVVLQWEATYLKRR
+877 KVVLEGAATYLKRR
-891 CFRVMDSLAL
+891 CFRVRDSLAL
-901 PSGYTMLDYIGLSG
+901 PSGYTMLDYIGLDG
-915 AGTDSYIDT
+915 GGTDSYVDT
-924 GFTPATRTFG
+924 GFTPTTLTFG

-939 YIGESYAANSGHRV
+939 YIGENYSSRSGRRV

-961 NKWDGVQTGNYSG
+961 NKWDGVYTGNYSD
-974 SSAERGQMCF
+974 SIAERGQMGF
-984 GTTTEAISATGG
+984 GTTTEAIPATGG
-996 QEAFTRMRI
+996 QAAFTRMRI

-1033 VYIGTIHTQSL
+1033 VYIGTLHTQSL

-1049 MRVYRFKVF
+1049 MRIYRYKIF

-1070 SDSSGAI
+1070 CDSNDTL

-1084 NLGFRPAAN
+1084 NLGFRPVAN
-1093 AAYATSGGA
+1093 AARATSGGV
-1102 YSGIDSEWIK
+1102 YSGSDSEWIE
-1112 VGRAPGSV
+1112 VDVDRSPGLMIIV
-1120 YYLR
+1120 K

>member
-1 MTRTI
+1 MKK
-6 LLLASSAF
+6 SAIF
-14 AAAAATLPSEYERL
+14 AAAAAMFLTTFAAALPPEYERL

-34 GQQYINTGVL
+34 GTQYIDTGVL

-56 CTLQQIEQFFCGSRN
+56 CTGQRSEQFFCGSRN

-77 CCIGGTFASGN
+77 CYIGGTFIGGN
-88 PAVITYVGWNTL
+88 PAVITYVGWNKL

-153 NKNPSLVTGVCRI
+153 NKNPSLVTGVWCRI

-174 ANTTLNMLPARRIA
+174 QETVLDLLPARRIA

-197 VGDSFY
+197 VGGQFF
-203 TNAGSGTFVAGPV
+203 TNSGSGTFTAGPV
-216 VDEGGSDD
+216 VKDEEGGGEE
-224 PDPVVP
+224 PGPVVP

-272 SLTADK
+272 SLTDDK

-345 DYIAANTTIRRFR
+345 DYITANTTIRRFR

-364 GTYLAAQSG
+364 GTYLAAQAG

-420 SNEVLAVFSH
+420 NNEVLAVFSH
-430 DIQASPSSVGMPT
+430 DIQASPSNVGMPT

-468 NEEPEPPPEPAEPG
+468 

-516 QYVNTGISSGTNIT
+516 QYVNTGISSGTNIA
-530 AEICWKSLMNSQTES
+530 AEICWKSLMNAQNTS
-545 KFVFGT
+545 KFVFGA

-556 QSMLFVSHQCR
+556 QSMLYVSHQCR
-567 NDSVSDSGIRY
+567 NDGASDSGIRY

-590 PTDFFAQRLSAS
+590 PSDFASQRLSAS
-602 EAMLGAT
+602 EAMMGT
-609 KVWAPPSATFDYSY
+609 NRVWTPYSATFANTY

-634 SAHSNGARMQLKWLR
+634 SPSTAYASMQLKWLR
-649 ICDSGEEVRMFVPV
+649 ICDNGEEVRMFVPV

-671 GLYDLANS
+671 GLYDQVNS

-686 STALVAGPEIATL
+686 STALVAGPVAAAAPKLLTT
-699 EPFSATV
+699 TV
-706 SEIEGGAYLAATL
+706 SDVEGGASLVATL
-719 VESPY
+719 NESPY
-724 TAFTA
+724 TAFAT
-729 GDLYLSIAAEG
+729 GDLYLSVATGGG
-740 EQYPA
+740 EFPA
-745 GEKVASGIGAGYE
+745 GKKVASGIGAGYV
-758 FSTNVTGLAADTPYS
+758 FSTNITGLAASESYS
-773 ARITFI
+773 ARVTFVS
-779 PSGDYPEASADI
+779 SGDYPATSIDVV
-791 SLVDFSTIYVTNGA
+791 LTDTSTIYVTNGA
-805 VKVVDQD
+805 VKVVDHQD
-812 LTTGAKRAWD
+812 WTTGAKRVWD
-822 FGSGATPVIDV
+822 FGSGATPAIDV

-877 KVVLQWEATYLKRR
+877 KVVLEGAATYLKRR

-915 AGTDSYIDT
+915 TNTNSYIDT

-961 NKWDGVQTGNYSG
+961 DKWDGVQTGNYSG

-1033 VYIGTIHTQSL
+1033 VYIGTLHTQSL

>member
-1 MTRTI
+1 MKK
-6 LLLASSAF
+6 SAIF
-14 AAAAATLPSEYERL
+14 AAAAAMFLT
-28 EYLEST
+28 
-34 GQQYINTGVL
+34 
-44 ADDDCGYRLEFK
+44 A
-56 CTLQQIEQFFCGSRN
+56 
-71 DSGDTR
+71 
-77 CCIGGTFASGN
+77 FA
-88 PAVITYVGWNTL
+88 
-100 VIPNSAGANSAT
+100 
-112 QCVAEVNYRGS
+112 
-123 RQARFGAITA
+123 A
-133 ALPTLTTQTAP
+133 ALP
-144 FLLFAGNIR
+144 
-153 NKNPSLVTGVCRI
+153 
-166 YSFEMTRG
+166 
-174 ANTTLNMLPARRIA
+174 
-188 DGVLGMYDT
+188 
-197 VGDSFY
+197 
-203 TNAGSGTFVAGPV
+203 
-216 VDEGGSDD
+216 
-224 PDPVVP
+224 P

-239 LLLTFDDANYDNW
+239 LLLTFDDQNYDNW

-272 SLTADK
+272 SLGSTE
-278 LAKMML
+278 LAKML
-284 LKDRGHTIGCHTV
+284 ALKKQGHTIGAHTV
-297 DHVNTDGVTDP
+297 GHVNTDGVSDP
-308 AAWCAAQ
+308 AAWVAAQ
-315 VAPQVAAYASVGHTV
+315 VTPQVEAYASVGHTV

-345 DYIAANTTIRRFR
+345 AYILANTPIQRFR
-358 AADLAG
+358 AADIANNKQF
-364 GTYLAAQSG
+364 AAQSSN
-373 GDLAHTDAC
+373 DLAHDDAC
-382 FTPVAE
+382 FTPVSE

-395 NAVGCA
+395 NAIGCA
-401 SYYNTDLDN
+401 AYYNTDTNN
-410 LLGGIRRAAA
+410 LVAGIRRAAA
-420 SNEVLAVFSH
+420 NNEVLAVFSH
-430 DIQASPSSVGMPT
+430 DIQANPSNIGMPT
-443 AWLESILAEASS
+443 AWLETILAEASG

-468 NEEPEPPPEPAEPG
+468 DEPSADPEPASEPSPQSAVTG
-482 DEEPAGSPTTAAGS
+482 QDAYFNELPAG
-496 FFNAIPSGYT
+496 YT
-506 LLEYVQSGGS
+506 RLEYVQSSGS
-516 QYVNTGISSGTNIT
+516 QYVNTGVSSGTNIT
-530 AEICWKSLMNSQTES
+530 AEICWKSLMNAQTES

-567 NDSVSDSGIRY
+567 NDGVSDSGIRY

-634 SAHSNGARMQLKWLR
+634 SPSTAYASMQLKWLR
-649 ICDSGEEVRMFVPV
+649 ICDNGEEVRMFVPV

-671 GLYDLANS
+671 GLYDQVNS

-686 STALVAGPEIATL
+686 STALVAGPVAAAAPKPLTT
-699 EPFSATV
+699 TV
-706 SEIEGGAYLAATL
+706 SDVEGGASLVATL
-719 VESPY
+719 NESPY
-724 TAFTA
+724 TAFAT
-729 GDLYLSIAAEG
+729 GDLYLSVAAGGG
-740 EQYPA
+740 EFPA
-745 GEKVASGIGAGYE
+745 GKKVASGIGAGYV
-758 FSTNVTGLAADTPYS
+758 FSTNITGFAASESYS
-773 ARITFI
+773 ARVTFVF
-779 PSGDYPEASADI
+779 SAAYPATSIDVV
-791 SLVDFSTIYVTNGA
+791 LTDTSTIYVTNGA
-805 VKVVDQD
+805 VQVVDQD
-812 LTTGAKRAWD
+812 LQTGPRRAWD

-877 KVVLQWEATYLKRR
+877 KVVLEGAATYLKRR
-891 CFRVMDSLAL
+891 CFRVRDSLAL
-901 PSGYTMLDYIGLSG
+901 PSGYAMLDYIGLDG
-915 AGTDSYIDT
+915 GGTDSYVDT
-924 GFTPATRTFG
+924 GFTPTTLTFG

-974 SSAERGQMCF
+974 SSDERGQMCF

-996 QEAFTRMRI
+996 QETFTRMRI

-1084 NLGFRPAAN
+1084 NLGFRPVAN
-1093 AAYATSGGA
+1093 AARATSGGV
-1102 YSGIDSEWIK
+1102 YSGSDSEWIE
-1112 VGRAPGSV
+1112 VDVDRSTGLMIIVR
-1120 YYLR
+1120 

>member
-1 MTRTI
+1 MKK
-6 LLLASSAF
+6 SAIF
-14 AAAAATLPSEYERL
+14 AAAAAMFLT
-28 EYLEST
+28 
-34 GQQYINTGVL
+34 
-44 ADDDCGYRLEFK
+44 
-56 CTLQQIEQFFCGSRN
+56 
-71 DSGDTR
+71 
-77 CCIGGTFASGN
+77 TFA
-88 PAVITYVGWNTL
+88 
-100 VIPNSAGANSAT
+100 
-112 QCVAEVNYRGS
+112 
-123 RQARFGAITA
+123 A
-133 ALPTLTTQTAP
+133 ALP
-144 FLLFAGNIR
+144 
-153 NKNPSLVTGVCRI
+153 
-166 YSFEMTRG
+166 
-174 ANTTLNMLPARRIA
+174 
-188 DGVLGMYDT
+188 
-197 VGDSFY
+197 
-203 TNAGSGTFVAGPV
+203 
-216 VDEGGSDD
+216 
-224 PDPVVP
+224 P

-284 LKDRGHTIGCHTV
+284 LKDCGHTIGCHTV
-297 DHVNTDGVTDP
+297 DHVNTDGVSDP
-308 AAWCAAQ
+308 AAWVAAQ
-315 VAPQVAAYASVGHTV
+315 VTPQVEAYASVGHTV

-345 DYIAANTTIRRFR
+345 AYILANTPIQRFR
-358 AADLAG
+358 AADIANNKQF
-364 GTYLAAQSG
+364 AAQSSN
-373 GDLAHTDAC
+373 DLAHDDAC
-382 FTPVAE
+382 FTPVSE

-395 NAVGCA
+395 NAIGCA
-401 SYYNTDLDN
+401 AYYNTDTNN
-410 LLGGIRRAAA
+410 LVAGIRRAAA
-420 SNEVLAVFSH
+420 NNEVLAVFSH
-430 DIQASPSSVGMPT
+430 DIQANPSNIGMPT
-443 AWLESILAEASS
+443 AWLETILAEASS

-468 NEEPEPPPEPAEPG
+468 DEPSADPEPASEPSPQSTVTG
-482 DEEPAGSPTTAAGS
+482 QDAYFNELPAG
-496 FFNAIPSGYT
+496 YT
-506 LLEYVQSGGS
+506 RLEYVQSSGS
-516 QYVNTGISSGTNIT
+516 QYVNTGVSSGTNIT
-530 AEICWKSLMNSQTES
+530 AEICWKSLMNAQTES

-567 NDSVSDSGIRY
+567 NDGVSDSGIRY

-590 PTDFFAQRLSAS
+590 PSDFASQRLSAS
-602 EAMLGAT
+602 EAMMGT
-609 KVWAPPSATFDYSY
+609 NRVWTPPSATFANTY
-623 PMYVFTINNAG
+623 PMYVFTLNNAG
-634 SAHSNGARMQLKWLR
+634 SPSTAYASIQLKWLR
-649 ICDSGEEVRMFVPV
+649 ICDNGEEVRMFVPA

-671 GLYDLANS
+671 GLYDQVTS

-686 STALVAGPEIATL
+686 STALIAGPEVATL
-699 EPFSATV
+699 KPFVMYASGTDDG
-706 SEIEGGAYLAATL
+706 IFLKATL
-719 VESPY
+719 ANMPC
-724 TAFTA
+724 TAFTT
-729 GDLYLSIAAEG
+729 GDLYLSIARTG
-740 EQYPA
+740 EEFPP
-745 GEKVASGIGAGYE
+745 GEKVVSDVGAGYE
-758 FSTNVTGLAADTPYS
+758 FLTNLTWIADDESYS
-773 ARITFI
+773 ARVTFVPSAAYPEVEGEI
-779 PSGDYPEASADI
+779 ELSGDR
-791 SLVDFSTIYVTNGA
+791 TIFVTDGA
-805 VKVVDQD
+805 VRVVDED
-812 LTTGAKRAWD
+812 WTTGARCTWD
-822 FGSGATPVIDV
+822 FGSGATPAIDV
-833 AEGKTLTIKGPIR
+833 AEGKTLTISGPIR
-846 GSSGFLKRGLGTL
+846 GSSGLLKRGLGTL
-859 VLAGSGAE
+859 ILAGSGSE

-877 KVVLQWEATYLKRR
+877 KVVLEGAATYLKRR
-891 CFRVMDSLAL
+891 CFRVRDSLAL
-901 PSGYTMLDYIGLSG
+901 PSGYAMLDYIGLDG
-915 AGTDSYIDT
+915 GGTDSYVDT
-924 GFTPATRTFG
+924 GFTPTTLTFG

-974 SSAERGQMCF
+974 SITERGQMGF

-1033 VYIGTIHTQSL
+1033 VYIGTIHTQPL

>member
-1 MTRTI
+1 MKKRAIFAVVVAT
-6 LLLASSAF
+6 LSLSAF
-14 AAAAATLPSEYERL
+14 
-28 EYLEST
+28 
-34 GQQYINTGVL
+34 
-44 ADDDCGYRLEFK
+44 C
-56 CTLQQIEQFFCGSRN
+56 
-71 DSGDTR
+71 
-77 CCIGGTFASGN
+77 
-88 PAVITYVGWNTL
+88 
-100 VIPNSAGANSAT
+100 
-112 QCVAEVNYRGS
+112 
-123 RQARFGAITA
+123 
-133 ALPTLTTQTAP
+133 
-144 FLLFAGNIR
+144 
-153 NKNPSLVTGVCRI
+153 
-166 YSFEMTRG
+166 
-174 ANTTLNMLPARRIA
+174 
-188 DGVLGMYDT
+188 DGV
-197 VGDSFY
+197 S
-203 TNAGSGTFVAGPV
+203 A
-216 VDEGGSDD
+216 
-224 PDPVVP
+224 VP

-308 AAWCAAQ
+308 AAWVAAQ
-315 VAPQVAAYASVGHTV
+315 VTPQIDAYASVGHTV

-345 DYIAANTTIRRFR
+345 AYILANTPIQRFR
-358 AADLAG
+358 AADIVNNKQF
-364 GTYLAAQSG
+364 AAQSSN
-373 GDLAHTDAC
+373 DLAYDDAC
-382 FTPVAE
+382 FTPVSE

-395 NAVGCA
+395 NAIGCA
-401 SYYNTDLDN
+401 AYYNTDTNN
-410 LLGGIRRAAA
+410 LVAGIRRAAA
-420 SNEVLAVFSH
+420 NNEVLAVFSH
-430 DIQASPSSVGMPT
+430 DIQANPSNIGMPT
-443 AWLESILAEASS
+443 AWLETILAEASS

-468 NEEPEPPPEPAEPG
+468 DEPSADPEPAPESSPQPAVPG
-482 DEEPAGSPTTAAGS
+482 QDTYFNELPAG
-496 FFNAIPSGYT
+496 YT
-506 LLEYVQSGGS
+506 RLEYVQSSGS
-516 QYVNTGISSGTNIT
+516 QYVNTGVSSSTNIT
-530 AEICWKSLMNSQTES
+530 AEICWKSLMNAQNAS
-545 KFVFGT
+545 KFVFGA

-567 NDSVSDSGIRY
+567 NDGVSDSGIRY

-590 PTDFFAQRLSAS
+590 PTDFFAQRLSAA
-602 EAMLGAT
+602 EAMLGTT
-609 KVWAPPSATFDYSY
+609 KVWTPPSATFDYSY

-634 SAHSNGARMQLKWLR
+634 SAHSNGAGMQLKWLR

-699 EPFSATV
+699 EPFSATA
-706 SEIEGGAYLAATL
+706 SEIEGGVNLVATL
-719 VESPY
+719 AESPY
-724 TAFTA
+724 TVFTT

-740 EQYPA
+740 EPYPA

-779 PSGDYPEASADI
+779 PLGDYPEASADI

-812 LTTGAKRAWD
+812 WTTGAKRVWD
-822 FGSGATPVIDV
+822 FGNGATPAIDV

-846 GSSGFLKRGLGTL
+846 GASGFLKRGLGTL

-877 KVVLQWEATYLKRR
+877 KVVLEGAATYLKRR
-891 CFRVMDSLAL
+891 CFRVRDSLAL
-901 PSGYTMLDYIGLSG
+901 PSGYTMLDYIGLDG
-915 AGTDSYIDT
+915 GGTDSYVDT
-924 GFTPATRTFG
+924 GFTPTALTFG

-939 YIGESYAANSGHRV
+939 YIGENYSSGSGRRV

-996 QEAFTRMRI
+996 QAAFTRMRI
-1005 SLFNCDAE
+1005 SLFNRNAE

-1020 SFTVNSTPSFYGS
+1020 SFVVSSTPSFYGS
-1033 VYIGTIHTQSL
+1033 VYIGTIHTQTL

-1049 MRVYRFKVF
+1049 MRIYRYKIF

-1070 SDSSGAI
+1070 CDSNDTL

-1084 NLGFRPAAN
+1084 NLGFRPVAN
-1093 AAYATSGGA
+1093 AARATSGGV
-1102 YSGIDSEWIK
+1102 YSGSDSEWIEVD
-1112 VGRAPGSV
+1112 VGRSPGLMV
-1120 YYLR
+1120 IVR

>member
-1 MTRTI
+1 MKK
-6 LLLASSAF
+6 SAIF
-14 AAAAATLPSEYERL
+14 AAAAAMFLT
-28 EYLEST
+28 
-34 GQQYINTGVL
+34 
-44 ADDDCGYRLEFK
+44 
-56 CTLQQIEQFFCGSRN
+56 
-71 DSGDTR
+71 
-77 CCIGGTFASGN
+77 TFA
-88 PAVITYVGWNTL
+88 
-100 VIPNSAGANSAT
+100 
-112 QCVAEVNYRGS
+112 
-123 RQARFGAITA
+123 A
-133 ALPTLTTQTAP
+133 ALP
-144 FLLFAGNIR
+144 
-153 NKNPSLVTGVCRI
+153 
-166 YSFEMTRG
+166 
-174 ANTTLNMLPARRIA
+174 
-188 DGVLGMYDT
+188 
-197 VGDSFY
+197 
-203 TNAGSGTFVAGPV
+203 
-216 VDEGGSDD
+216 
-224 PDPVVP
+224 P

-239 LLLTFDDANYDNW
+239 LLLTFDDQNYDNW

-284 LKDRGHTIGCHTV
+284 LRDCGHTIGCHTV
-297 DHVNTDGVTDP
+297 DHVNTDGVSDP
-308 AAWCAAQ
+308 AAWVAAQ
-315 VAPQVAAYASVGHTV
+315 VTPQVEAYASVGHTV

-345 DYIAANTTIRRFR
+345 AYILANTPIQRFR
-358 AADLAG
+358 AADIANNKQF
-364 GTYLAAQSG
+364 AAQSSN
-373 GDLAHTDAC
+373 DLAHDDAC
-382 FTPVAE
+382 FTPVSE

-395 NAVGCA
+395 NAIGCA
-401 SYYNTDLDN
+401 AYYNTDTNN
-410 LLGGIRRAAA
+410 LVAGIRRAAA
-420 SNEVLAVFSH
+420 NNEVLAVFSH
-430 DIQASPSSVGMPT
+430 DIQANPSNIGMPT
-443 AWLESILAEASS
+443 AWLETILAEASS

-468 NEEPEPPPEPAEPG
+468 DEPAAEPVSEPVAEPEPSRSAV
-482 DEEPAGSPTTAAGS
+482 AIPTTY
-496 FFNAIPSGYT
+496 FNELPASYT
-506 LLEYVQSGGS
+506 RLEYVQSSGS
-516 QYVNTGISSGTNIT
+516 QYVNTGVSSGTNIT
-530 AEICWKSLMNSQTES
+530 AEICWKSLMNAQTES

-609 KVWAPPSATFDYSY
+609 KVWTPPSATFDYSY

-699 EPFSATV
+699 EPFSATA
-706 SEIEGGAYLAATL
+706 SDIEGGAYLAATL

-740 EQYPA
+740 EPYPA

-812 LTTGAKRAWD
+812 WTTGAKRVWD
-822 FGSGATPVIDV
+822 FGNGATPAIDV

-846 GSSGFLKRGLGTL
+846 GASGFLKRGLGTL

-877 KVVLQWEATYLKRR
+877 KVVLEGAATYLKRR
-891 CFRVMDSLAL
+891 CFRVRDSLAL
-901 PSGYTMLDYIGLSG
+901 PSGYAMLDYIGLDG
-915 AGTDSYIDT
+915 GGTDSYVDT
-924 GFTPATRTFG
+924 GFTPTTLTFG

-1070 SDSSGAI
+1070 CDSNDTL

-1084 NLGFRPAAN
+1084 NLGFRPVAN
-1093 AAYATSGGA
+1093 AARATSGGV